1 MTAVLSSRTYQKAG
15 TELRRRY
22 KQEYVE
28 MVKEFG
34 NEAKAQWKLQRE
46 HRQEFRG
53 IFNEVARETGHK
65 TAEMRRA
72 RAIERHE
79 QAILRLKGDVN
90 A

>member
-1 MTAVLSSRTYQKAG
+1 M
-15 TELRRRY
+15 RR
-22 KQEYVE
+22 
-28 MVKEFG
+28 
-34 NEAKAQWKLQRE
+34 
-46 HRQEFRG
+46 
-53 IFNEVARETGHK
+53 ARAHK